1 MGRIMIVAGTRPELI
16 KLAPIIK
23 ELERKNVDFV
33 FIWSGQHYDY
43 NMSKIFL
50 KEFRL
55 PVPDENLEVGSGS
68 HSAQTSRI
76 MLGLESCIKRYEPSI
91 IVAEGD
97 TNTVLAA
104 ALTSVKSLVPFA
116 HVESGLRSWNM
127 AMPEEVNRRAV
138 DSISQLLFAPTPYA
152 KLNLLAEGIPESS
165 IHLSGNTVL
174 DSVILMLKY
183 TESKSIL
190 RKHGLE
196 RDRYIL
202 ATIHRQENTE
212 NPRRLR
218 SIFAA
223 LKRLSNL
230 SEVIIPLHPRTA
242 LRVKTLNI
250 NTNGLKIIEPVGYVE
265 FLTLLRNCSLV
276 ITDSGGVQEEAFILD
291 VPTLTVRRS
300 TEWVETVI
308 TRTNILTG
316 YGTRRIFELASS
328 KINTK
333 DQKVIPKPKAMSVYG
348 GGRASIRIVRK
359 ILEYLEF
366 GYKIK
371 EPNLMSRPVCM
382 YILCP
387 PYPRTGRVQKLLAF
401 NANGMAEPRR
411 GYEHCFVARTWVQNQ
426 TFNEET

>member
-1 MGRIMIVAGTRPELI
+1 MIVAGTRPELI
-16 KLAPIIK
+16 KLAPIIL
-23 ELERKNVDFV
+23 ELKRRNADFIFV
-33 FIWSGQHYDY
+33 WSGQHYDY

-55 PVPDENLEVGSGS
+55 PEPDENLEVGSGS

-76 MLGLESCIKRYEPSI
+76 MLRLERVIKRYEPSI

-116 HVESGLRSWNM
+116 HVEAGLRSWNM

-218 SIFAA
+218 SIFTA
-223 LKRLSNL
+223 LKRLTKL
-230 SEVIIPLHPRTA
+230 LDVIIPLHPRTA
-242 LRVKTLNI
+242 LKLKNLNI
-250 NTNGLKIIEPVGYVE
+250 DTKGVKVIEPVGYVE
-265 FLTLLRNCSLV
+265 FLSLLRNCSLV
-276 ITDSGGVQEEAFILD
+276 ITDSGGVQEEAFILGI
-291 VPTLTVRRS
+291 PTLTVRRS
-300 TEWVETVI
+300 TEWVETVV
-308 TRTNILTG
+308 NGYNELTG
-316 YGTRRIFELASS
+316 YETRKIFEAASS
-328 KINTK
+328 KIK
-333 DQKVIPKPKAMSVYG
+333 SKHQQIIPEPEAMRIYG
-348 GGRASIRIVRK
+348 GGKASKSIVEK
-359 ILEYLEF
+359 MIAYLES
-366 GYKIK
+366 GGKIK
-371 EPNLMSRPVCM
+371 EPNLVSTPVCL

-387 PYPRTGRVQKLLAF
+387 PSVPGMKFQKLLSF
-401 NANGMAEPRR
+401 NTNGVAEPLDGKRR
-411 GYEHCFVARTWVQNQ
+411 YVVTRTWVRDKICD
-426 TFNEET
+426 EKR